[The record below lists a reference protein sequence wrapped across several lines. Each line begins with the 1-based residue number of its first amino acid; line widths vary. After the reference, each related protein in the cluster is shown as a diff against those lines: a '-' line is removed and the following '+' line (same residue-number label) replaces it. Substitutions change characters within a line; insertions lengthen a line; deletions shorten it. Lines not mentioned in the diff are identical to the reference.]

1 MFKDKYLDI
10 SNLTTNKNV
19 LRLFNIVETHG
30 GVLRFV
36 GGAVRDA
43 IAGLKGFDLDLATDL
58 SPDELVEIC
67 EENGIKTIPIGIKF
81 GTLGVVIDNQVL
93 EVTSL
98 RKDIKTDG
106 RHAEVVFTS
115 DWEEDA
121 SRRDLTINA
130 VYADEKGNV
139 FDYYNG
145 VDDLEKGIVRFI
157 GNANQ
162 RIKED
167 YLRILRFFRFYSIFS
182 KAPIDKK
189 ALQACR
195 DNKEG
200 LRQLSLERIRDELFK
215 LFMTPK
221 VIETLNIMREN
232 EIMSYV
238 LPDSQTMSELDF
250 LINTIHTPDLP
261 NAPLRRLFTLYNPDE
276 SLAQNLASRLKLSNK
291 QKEDFLSWTRYNYE
305 LNDFFDE
312 KKLRQIIYRHGNDF
326 ARDKLILTCAFKH
339 QLPNNLREH
348 LAHIA
353 DISLPEFSVKGRDVI
368 AAGIQDNRKIGE
380 VLDELEELWIESDF
394 QLSHQELLDKLP
406 ELITQ
411 KSA

>member
-1 MFKDKYLDI
+1 MEMG
-10 SNLTTNKNV
+10 S
-19 LRLFNIVETHG
+19 VELLSREG
-30 GVLRFV
+30 EI
-36 GGAVRDA
+36 A
-43 IAGLKGFDLDLATDL
+43 IAKRIEAGKTVMIDGLCESPMTIKAIADWRDDLLNGKMQLRDIVDLEMMYGDDAEAMVY
-58 SPDELVEIC
+58 DEDV
-67 EENGIKTIPIGIKF
+67 
-81 GTLGVVIDNQVL
+81 
-93 EVTSL
+93 
-98 RKDIKTDG
+98 
-106 RHAEVVFTS
+106 
-115 DWEEDA
+115 A
-121 SRRDLTINA
+121 S
-130 VYADEKGNV
+130 
-139 FDYYNG
+139 

-368 AAGIQDNRKIGE
+368 TAGIQDNRKIGE

-394 QLSHQELLDKLP
+394 KLADEELLA
-406 ELITQ
+406 Q
-411 KSA
+411 AKSIIASAA